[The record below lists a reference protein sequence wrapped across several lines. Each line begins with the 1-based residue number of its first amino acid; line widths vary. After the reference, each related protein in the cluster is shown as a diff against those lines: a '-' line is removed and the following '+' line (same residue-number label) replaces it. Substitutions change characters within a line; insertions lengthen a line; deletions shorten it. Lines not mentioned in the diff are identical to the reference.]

1 MLTAVVLR
9 LVQVAL
15 GAAPFVVLGLLSP
28 CAVLA
33 AVLVLAALDA
43 VGPAA
48 VGAVSAAASLAVVAV
63 GLVLLRRRGL
73 LDGAGLRPRTAVDRL
88 RPLLVYSLITFATIA
103 LTHVVQRVD
112 VLLVNGYEG
121 AHDAGLYAVAVQFAD
136 LLLVVPAAL
145 GLVVFRRGASTPR
158 GAWPDFLRV
167 VRWAAVCGAIA
178 AVALIALAGSLLPF
192 LVGDDY
198 ADAAD
203 AARILAPGAA
213 VLGVQS
219 VVSHYVASRGRP
231 AAVLVA
237 WTAGAALT
245 ILGNLWAIPRYGIEG
260 AAAVSS
266 ASYVLVLGLHVVAAR
281 RVRDADRRAHG

>member
-1 MLTAVVLR
+1 M
-9 LVQVAL
+9 
-15 GAAPFVVLGLLSP
+15 
-28 CAVLA
+28 
-33 AVLVLAALDA
+33 
-43 VGPAA
+43 
-48 VGAVSAAASLAVVAV
+48 
-63 GLVLLRRRGL
+63 LLRRRGL
-73 LDGAGLRPRTAVDRL
+73 LDGAGLRPRTAVDASA
-88 RPLLVYSLITFATIA
+88 PALVYSLITFATIA

-266 ASYVLVLGLHVVAAR
+266 ASYVLVLALHVVAAR
-281 RVRDADRRAHG
+281 RVRDADRRTHG